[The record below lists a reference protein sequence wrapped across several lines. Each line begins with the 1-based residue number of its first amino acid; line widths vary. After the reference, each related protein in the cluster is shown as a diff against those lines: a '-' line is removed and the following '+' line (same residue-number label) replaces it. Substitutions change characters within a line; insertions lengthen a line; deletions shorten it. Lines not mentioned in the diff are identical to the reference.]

1 VSGESPA
8 DVPDRALQLALELA
22 VGIAAAG
29 VKLRPPLAFPPP
41 LKKFL
46 KFHKLPPAALT
57 EVRAAVEADDGF
69 RQRLASVAT
78 TELVDEVGMLWLAR
92 PDGWSAA
99 IAELLPTKADDDET
113 QIRRESRRRLAAED
127 SAARAHAE
135 VLSLTADLDRE
146 RVARAVQAAE
156 SDRLRVELDD
166 VRRRLREAQRAEH
179 ATAQML
185 AKVEGELLEARRV
198 TVEPSGEI
206 LSASSVESPVI
217 DTAAVR
223 GLIDGALSAAADVAR
238 ILNEAM
244 GEIAIADTLPAAP
257 SPRPSRPPRRKAVG
271 LPGGVRAGSIEADEF
286 VLRIAG
292 AQVLVDGYNVAK
304 LGWPSLDLAQ
314 QRDQCI
320 VAAENLAKRWNIA
333 MTVVFD
339 GATIEGAH
347 TSKRRRVRIVYSPE
361 GVTADDVLRAEVA
374 CIGRD
379 HPVVVVTNDRAIITD
394 VVAVG
399 ANTVSS
405 DDFLVL
411 TRR

>member
-1 VSGESPA
+1 
-8 DVPDRALQLALELA
+8 VPDRALQSALELA

-29 VKLRPPLAFPPP
+29 VKLRPPLAFPPA

-69 RQRLASVAT
+69 RRRLALVAT
-78 TELVDEVGMLWLAR
+78 SELVDEIGMLWLAR
-92 PDGWSAA
+92 PDGWSEA
-99 IAELLPTKADDDET
+99 IAELLPTKLDDDEA

-135 VLSLTADLDRE
+135 VLSLTADLERE
-146 RVARAVQAAE
+146 HVARGMLSAE

-198 TVEPSGEI
+198 NGDSQ
-206 LSASSVESPVI
+206 VESGGEVPSTSIVESSVI

-223 GLIDGALSAAADVAR
+223 GLIDGALSAAAEVAR
-238 ILNEAM
+238 LLREAM
-244 GEIAIADTLPAAP
+244 GEVALADRTAVAP
-257 SPRPSRPPRRKAVG
+257 PPRQVRPPRRKAVG
-271 LPGGVRAGSIEADEF
+271 LPGGMRAGSVEADEF
-286 VLRIAG
+286 LLRTAG

-304 LGWPSLDLAQ
+304 LGWPSLDLDH

-333 MTVVFD
+333 MTIVFD

-347 TSKRRRVRIVYSPE
+347 ASKRRRVRIVYSPE

-374 CIGRD
+374 CIGRE
-379 HPVVVVTNDRAIITD
+379 HPVVVVTNDRAIIND